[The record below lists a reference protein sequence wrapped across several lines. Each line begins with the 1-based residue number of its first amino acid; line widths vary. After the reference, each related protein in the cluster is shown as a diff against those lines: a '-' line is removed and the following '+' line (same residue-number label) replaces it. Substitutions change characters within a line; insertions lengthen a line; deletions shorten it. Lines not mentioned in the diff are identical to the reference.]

1 MKLVFTALL
10 FCLSSI
16 ICFGQET
23 IEVVYNQDYSV
34 TLNGISIDHS
44 TTYQNLVEILG
55 EPEVYKV
62 YPTGKVNYRY
72 TDLGL
77 VFHTVDGNLLTL
89 AFNFN
94 WDGDKNFPNTSFE
107 GVLKI
112 GDNTINAKTTESI
125 VDDLER
131 FEIKCLMAGMC
142 MNNPRKIKNPILL
155 GFKNDL
161 ITQVSI
167 EFH

>member
-1 MKLVFTALL
+1 MKPVCTVLFFSLL
-10 FCLSSI
+10 SV

-23 IEVVYNQDYSV
+23 IEVVYTQDYTV
-34 TLNGISIDHS
+34 TLNGTPIDNS
-44 TTYQNLVEILG
+44 TTYQSIVEMLG
-55 EPEVYKV
+55 EPEVYKE
-62 YPTGKVNYRY
+62 YPTGKINYRY

-77 VFHTVDGNLLTL
+77 VFHTVNGNLLTL

-94 WDGDKNFPNTSFE
+94 WDGDKNFPNTTFE

-112 GDNTINAKTTESI
+112 GDNSIDAKTTESI

-131 FEIKCLMAGMC
+131 FEIKCLMPGMC

-155 GFKNDL
+155 GFKDDL

>member
-1 MKLVFTALL
+1 MKLVCTALL
-10 FCLSSI
+10 FSLLSV

-23 IEVVYNQDYSV
+23 IEVVYTEDYTV
-34 TLNGISIDHS
+34 TLNGTPIDNS
-44 TTYQNLVEILG
+44 TTYQSIEELLG
-55 EPEVYKV
+55 EPEVYKE
-62 YPTGKVNYRY
+62 YPTGKTNYRY

-112 GDNTINAKTTESI
+112 GDSIIDTKTKESI
-125 VDDLER
+125 VDSLGSLEI
-131 FEIKCLMAGMC
+131 ECIMPGMC

-155 GFKNDL
+155 GFKDEL

>member
-1 MKLVFTALL
+1 MKLVFIAL
-10 FCLSSI
+10 FFSLSSV

-23 IEVVYNQDYSV
+23 IEVVYTEDYTV
-34 TLNGISIDHS
+34 TLNGTPIDNS
-44 TTYQNLVEILG
+44 TTYQSIVEMLG
-55 EPEVYKV
+55 EPEIYKE
-62 YPTGKVNYRY
+62 YPTGKTNYRY
-72 TDLGL
+72 SDLGL

-107 GVLKI
+107 GILKI
-112 GDNTINAKTTESI
+112 GESIIDTKTTESI

-142 MNNPRKIKNPILL
+142 MNNPRKIKNPFLL
-155 GFKNDL
+155 GFKDDL

>member
-1 MKLVFTALL
+1 MKLVCTVL
-10 FCLSSI
+10 FFSLSSI

-23 IEVVYNQDYSV
+23 IEVTYNQDYTV
-34 TLNGISIDHS
+34 TLNGTPIDNS
-44 TTYQNLVEILG
+44 TTYQSIVEMLG
-55 EPEVYKV
+55 EPEVYKE

-77 VFHTVDGNLLTL
+77 VFHTVNGNLLTL

-94 WDGDKNFPNTSFE
+94 WDGDKNFPNTAFE

-112 GDNTINAKTTESI
+112 GDSIIDTKTTESI
-125 VDDLER
+125 VADLQS
-131 FEIKCLMAGMC
+131 FEINCIMPGMC

-155 GFKNDL
+155 GFKDEL